1 MKNTPE
7 LPEDES
13 DGPAGAQSENRSAR
27 NGHLLPAADA
37 FARGSDNANEL
48 PAEEQMAR
56 FLLWL
61 KIHDGGHQPC

>member
-1 MKNTPE
+1 MKNRPSH
-7 LPEDES
+7 PEDES
-13 DGPAGAQSENRSAR
+13 DEPARTPPANFAPR
-27 NGHLLPAADA
+27 NLLPASDA
-37 FARGSDNANEL
+37 FARESESANQL